1 MRLRYDTGSAFGF
14 VRGGAVVVLP
24 DGATSELV
32 RALWERLDAS
42 GDAETEVIEV
52 IQLLTVVLGATLR
65 TMPSFAVAV
74 VSGQR
79 VQVAVRGDVSVTL
92 RTPAGTVHVDGDDV
106 STWSERSVEGV
117 EAVSVQLGVDPVTDL
132 EAAAGQVALVG
143 LPLREGVVLASRIVQ
158 DLVEVPVAQGAEAST
173 AEPTEVADAP
183 ARVPAHPSLDA
194 LAWGPPPVAPA
205 AEPSDVDA
213 ASVGGAVPI
222 DPLLESG
229 TGGDEGSSQ
238 YGDAALP
245 DALVTHAPV
254 NPLGEA
260 PGAVV
265 DRDQVEASEE
275 TIAPEAT
282 IAPEIERPV
291 ASVESAALSDGAS
304 SGSGPVPAP
313 PIETETGYGH
323 LWESTVL
330 RTVEEAA
337 IRVDEDDP
345 DEEASGPATSAPLVA
360 PSTCTPAGSGPSSEG
375 EPDDDPDDGAGM
387 IAGIPREWTGA
398 TPAAAARA
406 FDVAHEP
413 SSAAPALGLAA
424 EADDHDGHTVFS
436 SVIADLR
443 AQVAGAGA
451 SPLPTSTP
459 LPTAPPPPPPA
470 PETPAAPPG
479 GAGPTF
485 APPLAPGSQQIL
497 ARVCRDGHANPA
509 SRDTCGRC
517 GAPLDGDAHLV
528 TRPSLGRLTL
538 SNGQVVEL
546 DRPVVLGRRPRT
558 TRAQSNDLPRLV
570 AVPSPEQDI
579 SRSHVEIQLEGWHVL
594 VCDLNTTNGTTVLR
608 PGQPPRRLHPGEP
621 MMVASQDVVDV
632 GDGVTFVFEG
642 LL

>member
-14 VRGGAVVVLP
+14 VRGGAIVVLP

-79 VQVAVRGDVSVTL
+79 VQVAVRGEVSVTL
-92 RTPAGTVHVDGDDV
+92 RTPTERVHVDGDDV
-106 STWSERSVEGV
+106 STWSERTVEGV
-117 EAVSVQLGVDPVTDL
+117 EAVSVQLGVDPLADL
-132 EAAAGQVALVG
+132 EAVAGQVALVG

-158 DLVEVPVAQGAEAST
+158 DLVEVPAAPVAEPST
-173 AEPTEVADAP
+173 AQLPEVADAP
-183 ARVPAHPSLDA
+183 VRVPALPSLDA
-194 LAWGPPPVAPA
+194 LAWGPPAAAPA
-205 AEPSDVDA
+205 AEPAQTS
-213 ASVGGAVPI
+213 AVV
-222 DPLLESG
+222 
-229 TGGDEGSSQ
+229 TGPT
-238 YGDAALP
+238 ALP
-245 DALVTHAPV
+245 DGPADALDH
-254 NPLGEA
+254 GQ
-260 PGAVV
+260 
-265 DRDQVEASEE
+265 DEASEE

-282 IAPEIERPV
+282 VAPEATIVPDLEGP
-291 ASVESAALSDGAS
+291 APTDGA
-304 SGSGPVPAP
+304 GVGVDPVPAP
-313 PIETETGYGH
+313 PSETESEAETGYGH

-337 IRVDEDDP
+337 IRVDEDGHEESEGSP
-345 DEEASGPATSAPLVA
+345 AAPAPFVAPAPEASTD
-360 PSTCTPAGSGPSSEG
+360 SGPSSDD
-375 EPDDDPDDGAGM
+375 EPDAAM
-387 IAGIPREWTGA
+387 IAGVPREWTGA

-406 FDVAHEP
+406 FDVDVAHEQSLAVPAP
-413 SSAAPALGLAA
+413 SLAA
-424 EADDHDGHTVFS
+424 DADDHDGHTVFS

-443 AQVAGAGA
+443 AQVGGAGTPPFPA
-451 SPLPTSTP
+451 STP
-459 LPTAPPPPPPA
+459 AAEVPPAPPAAVGPTFSPPPA
-470 PETPAAPPG
+470 P
-479 GAGPTF
+479 GA
-485 APPLAPGSQQIL
+485 QQIL
-497 ARVCRDGHANPA
+497 ARVCREEHANPA

-528 TRPSLGRLTL
+528 TRPSLGRFTL

-621 MMVASQDVVDV
+621 MMVASHDVVDV

>member
-14 VRGGAVVVLP
+14 VRGGAIVVLP

-92 RTPAGTVHVDGDDV
+92 RTPSESVHVDGDDV

-117 EAVSVQLGVDPVTDL
+117 EVVSVQLGVDPVTDL

-158 DLVEVPVAQGAEAST
+158 DLVEVPVAQGAERST
-173 AEPTEVADAP
+173 AEPTEAADAP
-183 ARVPAHPSLDA
+183 ARVPAPPSLDA
-194 LAWGPPPVAPA
+194 LAWGPPTAAPA
-205 AEPSDVDA
+205 AEPSSAD
-213 ASVGGAVPI
+213 AVPVGRAVLI
-222 DPLLESG
+222 EAPLEG
-229 TGGDEGSSQ
+229 DGQGDEVLGT
-238 YGDAALP
+238 DEALP
-245 DALVTHAPV
+245 DALVTPALV
-254 NPLGEA
+254 DPLGHG
-260 PGAVV
+260 PGAAV

-282 IAPEIERPV
+282 IAPELTIAPDATVAPDVERP
-291 ASVESAALSDGAS
+291 AAAVESPALSDGAS
-304 SGSGPVPAP
+304 SGVGPVPAP
-313 PIETETGYGH
+313 PTEAETGYGH

-330 RTVEEAA
+330 RTVEDAA
-337 IRVDEDDP
+337 IRVDEDGQ
-345 DEEASGPATSAPLVA
+345 DEGASAPTASAPLVA
-360 PSTCTPAGSGPSSEG
+360 PSPGTPAGSAPSSDD
-375 EPDDDPDDGAGM
+375 EPEDEAGM

-406 FDVAHEP
+406 FDVDVAHEP
-413 SSAAPALGLAA
+413 SVAAPTPSLAA

-443 AQVAGAGA
+443 AQVGGAGA
-451 SPLPTSTP
+451 PPLP
-459 LPTAPPPPPPA
+459 APIPAPEAPPA
-470 PETPAAPPG
+470 PPA

-485 APPLAPGSQQIL
+485 SPPPAPGSQQIL
-497 ARVCRDGHANPA
+497 ARVCREEHANPA

-517 GAPLDGDAHLV
+517 GAALDGDAHLV
-528 TRPSLGRLTL
+528 TRPSLGHFTL

-579 SRSHVEIQLEGWHVL
+579 SRSHVEVQLEGWHVL

-621 MMVASQDVVDV
+621 MMVASGDVVDV